1 VHTGRISLASVSS
14 VLLFPLFD
22 WLHSVCD
29 GLEFLFWCRLPSSHL
44 YPSISCVDVG
54 GAKVAFAWTVI
65 IVIDEGVKLT
75 FYGVRREFYLHLIG
89 FSLLDRAGNFSFF
102 GLYPNAPY
110 RKFCR
115 IVISFLMLPGPA
127 GKCSGSFLLGLI
139 LESLPLLVMSTI
151 FCFSWIGIPY
161 PEVDRFPE
169 VDQV

>member
-1 VHTGRISLASVSS
+1 
-14 VLLFPLFD
+14 
-22 WLHSVCD
+22 
-29 GLEFLFWCRLPSSHL
+29 
-44 YPSISCVDVG
+44 VG

-65 IVIDEGVKLT
+65 IVINEGVKLT

-110 RKFCR
+110 RKFCS
-115 IVISFLMLPGPA
+115 IVISFLMRPGSV
-127 GKCSGSFLLGLI
+127 GKWFGSFLLGLI

-151 FCFSWIGIPY
+151 LGFSWVGIPY